1 MCLMNVRHDHII
13 DRPDERGN
21 RRTKTLQ
28 LRVSPQEHSVMMH
41 EAGRYGLPVSA
52 WLRLLAQSAIERGR
66 LRRGEPV
73 NPSEAT
79 RRPVAGNGV

>member
-1 MCLMNVRHDHII
+1 
-13 DRPDERGN
+13 
-21 RRTKTLQ
+21 
-28 LRVSPQEHSVMMH
+28 MML

-73 NPSEAT
+73 HYPSD
-79 RRPVAGNGV
+79 VAGSGVEA